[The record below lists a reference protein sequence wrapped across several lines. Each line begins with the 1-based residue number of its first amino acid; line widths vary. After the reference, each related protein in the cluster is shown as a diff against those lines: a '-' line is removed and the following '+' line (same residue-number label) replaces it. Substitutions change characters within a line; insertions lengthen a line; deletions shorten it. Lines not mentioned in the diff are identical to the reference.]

1 MDDEGRIFWQNLPW
15 KWTTGE
21 ENLGRAS
28 PSQNLRFGKKDLAEV
43 AGFWPLWTGLDSSQ
57 ETDCALLF
65 GVLSR
70 RSGRKPSKGAGEE
83 GKRELKLGAEAAFI
97 AGKRAGLARET
108 IAREIGNGGGGGG
121 GRER

>member
-1 MDDEGRIFWQNLPW
+1 M
-15 KWTTGE
+15 TGE

-43 AGFWPLWTGLDSSQ
+43 AGNPLWTGPRNRLCSAVWQQRGSH
-57 ETDCALLF
+57 
-65 GVLSR
+65 
-70 RSGRKPSKGAGEE
+70 SGRKPSKGAGEE
-83 GKRELKLGAEAAFI
+83 GKRELKLGGEAAFI